1 MRLPAFAQI
10 VGGVLTAL
18 FLVSLV
24 RGWWTGAL
32 VVGLVAVGSTLWIWA
47 SQGRRDESGPYWPVE
62 PSTSFALLLMV
73 AGFALTAFVEWAYLK
88 DTFDTRMNTVFKF
101 YYQAWVLLGLSSA
114 YAAFYIV
121 HRLRKRAVASSSL
134 TLAVWGSVA
143 ALLVAAGLSYTVAA
157 IPSKAGGFS
166 RAPTLNGV
174 RYIQEYRREEYEAI
188 QWLKANAPA
197 DATML
202 EASGGS
208 YSEFNWSSAHSG
220 VPTLL
225 GWGGHEL
232 QWRGSYDEPGRR
244 EPDIAAVYQ
253 GVDPRSTLDLL
264 DRHGIDYVFVGPL
277 ERRKYGLNPTML
289 SKFDGV
295 LRRVYETDGVVIY
308 AR

>member
-1 MRLPAFAQI
+1 
-10 VGGVLTAL
+10 
-18 FLVSLV
+18 
-24 RGWWTGAL
+24 
-32 VVGLVAVGSTLWIWA
+32 
-47 SQGRRDESGPYWPVE
+47 
-62 PSTSFALLLMV
+62 
-73 AGFALTAFVEWAYLK
+73 
-88 DTFDTRMNTVFKF
+88 MNTVFKF

-114 YAAFYIV
+114 YATFYIV
-121 HRLRKRAVASSSL
+121 HRLRKRASALSASH
-134 TLAVWGSVA
+134 
-143 ALLVAAGLSYTVAA
+143 AGRVGICRRS
-157 IPSKAGGFS
+157 AGRCRPELHRGRHTQQGGGLFRHS
-166 RAPTLNGV
+166 HAERSQ
-174 RYIQEYRREEYEAI
+174 YIAKYRPEEYEAI

-208 YSEFNWSSAHSG
+208 YSEFNWGSAHSG

-253 GVDPRSTLDLL
+253 GVDPQATLDLL

-289 SKFDGV
+289 SKFDRV
-295 LRRVYETDGVVIY
+295 LRRVFETDGVVIY